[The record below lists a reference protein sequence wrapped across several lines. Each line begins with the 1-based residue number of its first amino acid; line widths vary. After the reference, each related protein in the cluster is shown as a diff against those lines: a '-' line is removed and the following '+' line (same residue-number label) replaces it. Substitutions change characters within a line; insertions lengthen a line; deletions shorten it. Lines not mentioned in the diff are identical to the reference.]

1 MAKEIKDY
9 LHLYADANWAYYNE
23 REKQYVETEEEFFS
37 IYSKLMK
44 YPDSV
49 YWYEPVFYKP
59 ILRPLLTM
67 TKKEAKKNGFWSTMH
82 NMIVGVNERHV
93 RYNLY
98 SAKQIIWLLSEG
110 FDIFGLIESGLAID
124 KNQLNNK
131 K

>member
-9 LHLYADANWAYYNE
+9 LHLYIGCRVRYTGMANDRILTATWLGSLIKTNAWQN
-23 REKQYVETEEEFFS
+23 
-37 IYSKLMK
+37 I
-44 YPDSV
+44 
-49 YWYEPVFYKP
+49 KP
-59 ILRPLLTM
+59 ILRPLPTM
-67 TKKEAKKNGFWSTMH
+67 TKKEAKKNGFWSTIH

-124 KNQLNNK
+124 KNELNNK